1 MSTFQID
8 RKHVLKNALIPVIT
22 VLSLS
27 LDGILTTSFV
37 AERILG
43 IPGMGDFAIQAVF
56 NRDYPVIMATTIIGA
71 TAFVIANLLA
81 DIAYGL
87 IDPRIRYD

>member
-1 MSTFQID
+1 
-8 RKHVLKNALIPVIT
+8 
-22 VLSLS
+22 
-27 LDGILTTSFV
+27 
-37 AERILG
+37 
-43 IPGMGDFAIQAVF
+43 MGDFAIQAVF